1 MNAASTSTSP
11 ARVLLVDDHA
21 IVRHGIGVLLE
32 KQSDLTIC
40 GEAGSYKEALESIQR
55 LQPDV
60 AVIDLILRDRSGLD
74 LIRALRQQGVQCPL
88 LVMSMHDEATHAE
101 KSLRAGAQGY
111 VMKEDAD
118 EFLVAA
124 LRKVL
129 GGEVFVSGQVSSRML
144 RSYMDEDDA
153 GVDGADR
160 LTHREKESCIHSRQP
175 CFLFFSLFAIFRNL
189 PVDAAALLFYISPPN
204 EIKRGSVVMRIEVYD
219 PAMCCPSGVCG
230 PDVDPDLTRFAAEL
244 DALKR
249 QGVSVARYNLAQ
261 EPMAFVQ
268 NAFVRET
275 LQEDDGCLPLVLLN
289 GQVLSRGAYPEAGM
303 LAVAIAEQGAD
314 DDDGD
319 SVVQSATKEP
329 VDDN

>member
-1 MNAASTSTSP
+1 MNAESKAP

-32 KQSDLTIC
+32 KQTDLTIC
-40 GEAGSYKEALESIQR
+40 GEAGSYEEALEAIPR

-74 LIRALRQQGVQCPL
+74 LIRALRNQGVQCPL

-153 GVDGADR
+153 VTDGADS
-160 LTHREKESCIHSRQP
+160 LTDREKE
-175 CFLFFSLFAIFRNL
+175 IFECLGKGMTTRKIAEEFGL
-189 PVDAAALLFYISPPN
+189 SARTVEVHRARIKKKLKCEDAAQLL
-204 EIKRGSVVMRIEVYD
+204 
-219 PAMCCPSGVCG
+219 
-230 PDVDPDLTRFAAEL
+230 
-244 DALKR
+244 
-249 QGVSVARYNLAQ
+249 
-261 EPMAFVQ
+261 
-268 NAFVRET
+268 RE
-275 LQEDDGCLPLVLLN
+275 
-289 GQVLSRGAYPEAGM
+289 
-303 LAVAIAEQGAD
+303 AVKWVEGR
-314 DDDGD
+314 
-319 SVVQSATKEP
+319 E
-329 VDDN
+329 